1 MFRRLKELGVING
14 NGQPAAHSLTTT
26 TLYSQFVRSGGNGD
40 SEETLQAEGL
50 KKLEKLKQQG
60 FDLGYGHLPDFSAP
74 KEVERNLEAVYQQA
88 RHGMSARFD

>member
-26 TLYSQFVRSGGNGD
+26 KLYSQFVQSGGSTD

-50 KKLEKLKQQG
+50 KKLEQLKQQG
-60 FDLGYGHLPDFSAP
+60 FDLGYGHLENYAAP
-74 KEVERNLEAVYQQA
+74 KEVERRLAAIYEQA
-88 RHGMSARFD
+88 SKGRHA